1 MFITRTKLQIVLL
14 NKVERY
20 CCVRVGFKVN
30 KCSLRKM
37 KNMKEITGEQWNF
50 EDDYLNALAIIK
62 MSNYVP
68 RHSTDEEI
76 IQSHSGTDVL
86 VV

>member
-1 MFITRTKLQIVLL
+1 
-14 NKVERY
+14 
-20 CCVRVGFKVN
+20 
-30 KCSLRKM
+30 
-37 KNMKEITGEQWNF
+37 MKEITGEQWNF

-76 IQSHSGTDVL
+76 IQLHSGTDVL